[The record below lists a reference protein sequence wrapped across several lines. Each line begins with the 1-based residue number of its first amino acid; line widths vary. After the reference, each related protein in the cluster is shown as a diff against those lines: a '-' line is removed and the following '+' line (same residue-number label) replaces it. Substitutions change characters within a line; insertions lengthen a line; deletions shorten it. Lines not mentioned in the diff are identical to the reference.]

1 MINSTPIPN
10 ITPEEFRA
18 LWPDHPNP
26 KKISV
31 QTQTE
36 DETDSFVYVTSSD
49 PKSWPFPTMSD
60 SISTSNAGT
69 DTITLTNPDLKTR
82 WATFEKELDEMTLN
96 HDWNRLAV
104 DLNTPPQDST
114 VEVLTERAKNYGK
127 FSGIGQLTQTFKEI
141 MREAPSWQVMQP
153 DQKESLEM
161 IVHKLARILNGNPDY
176 ADSWVDI
183 AGYARLVADRLETG
197 LER

>member
-1 MINSTPIPN
+1 MIKTTTIPV
-10 ITPEEFRA
+10 ITPEELKA
-18 LWPDHPNP
+18 LWPDHPAHQDKVNTLH
-26 KKISV
+26 I
-31 QTQTE
+31 
-36 DETDSFVYVTSSD
+36 SD

-82 WATFEKELDEMTLN
+82 WATFEKELDEMTETN
-96 HDWNRLAV
+96 TVPFDWNSM
-104 DLNTPPQDST
+104 LNTEPQDST

-141 MREAPSWQVMQP
+141 MRDAPSWTGMQP

>member
-1 MINSTPIPN
+1 MITSTPIPN

-18 LWPDHPNP
+18 LWPDHPNT

-31 QTQTE
+31 QTE

-49 PKSWPFPTMSD
+49 PKLWPFPTMSD
-60 SISTSNAGT
+60 PISTSNAGK
-69 DTITLTNPDLKTR
+69 DTVTLTDSPVPFN
-82 WATFEKELDEMTLN
+82 
-96 HDWNRLAV
+96 WNSL
-104 DLNTPPQDST
+104 LNTEPQDST

-141 MREAPSWQVMQP
+141 MRDAPSWSSMQP

>member
-1 MINSTPIPN
+1 MITPTTIPA
-10 ITPEEFRA
+10 ITPEELKA
-18 LWPDHPNP
+18 LWPDHPAH
-26 KKISV
+26 
-31 QTQTE
+31 TE
-36 DETDSFVYVTSSD
+36 DSLSFTAMYD
-49 PKSWPFPTMSD
+49 PKPWPFPE
-60 SISTSNAGT
+60 
-69 DTITLTNPDLKTR
+69 TINY
-82 WATFEKELDEMTLN
+82 
-96 HDWNRLAV
+96 DWNRLAV

-127 FSGIGQLTQTFKEI
+127 FSGIGQLTQTFKSI
-141 MREAPSWQVMQP
+141 MREAPSWPNMQP

>member
-1 MINSTPIPN
+1 MITPTTIPA
-10 ITPEEFRA
+10 ITPEELKA
-18 LWPDHPNP
+18 LWPDHPAHQDKVNTLH
-26 KKISV
+26 I
-31 QTQTE
+31 
-36 DETDSFVYVTSSD
+36 SD
-49 PKSWPFPTMSD
+49 PKPWPFPETE
-60 SISTSNAGT
+60 
-69 DTITLTNPDLKTR
+69 LKTR
-82 WATFEKELDEMTLN
+82 WAAFEKELDEMTLN

-104 DLNTPPQDST
+104 DLNTPPEDST

-127 FSGIGQLTQTFKEI
+127 FSGIGQLTQTFKSI
-141 MREAPSWQVMQP
+141 MREAPSWQGMQP

>member
-1 MINSTPIPN
+1 MINTTTIPA
-10 ITPEEFRA
+10 ITPEELKA
-18 LWPDHPNP
+18 LWPDHPAH
-26 KKISV
+26 S
-31 QTQTE
+31 TDTATTE
-36 DETDSFVYVTSSD
+36 TFTD
-49 PKSWPFPTMSD
+49 PKSWPFPEID
-60 SISTSNAGT
+60 
-69 DTITLTNPDLKTR
+69 
-82 WATFEKELDEMTLN
+82 
-96 HDWNRLAV
+96 HDWNKMAV

-141 MREAPSWQVMQP
+141 MRQAPSWERMQP

-161 IVHKLARILNGNPDY
+161 IVHKLARILNGNPNY

>member
-1 MINSTPIPN
+1 MITTTTIPG
-10 ITPEEFRA
+10 ITPEELKA
-18 LWPDHPNP
+18 LWPDHPAH
-26 KKISV
+26 
-31 QTQTE
+31 TE
-36 DETDSFVYVTSSD
+36 DSLSFTTMYD
-49 PKSWPFPTMSD
+49 PKPWPFPE
-60 SISTSNAGT
+60 
-69 DTITLTNPDLKTR
+69 TINY
-82 WATFEKELDEMTLN
+82 
-96 HDWNRLAV
+96 DWNRLAV

-127 FSGIGQLTQTFKEI
+127 FSGIGQLTQTFKSI
-141 MREAPSWQVMQP
+141 MREAPSWQGMQP

>member
-1 MINSTPIPN
+1 MITPTTIPA
-10 ITPEEFRA
+10 ITPEELKA
-18 LWPDHPNP
+18 LWPDHPAHQDKVNTLH
-26 KKISV
+26 I
-31 QTQTE
+31 
-36 DETDSFVYVTSSD
+36 SD
-49 PKSWPFPTMSD
+49 PKSWPFPETE
-60 SISTSNAGT
+60 
-69 DTITLTNPDLKTR
+69 LKTR
-82 WATFEKELDEMTLN
+82 WAEFEKELDEIAETISPPF
-96 HDWNRLAV
+96 DWNSM
-104 DLNTPPQDST
+104 LNTEPQDST

-127 FSGIGQLTQTFKEI
+127 FSGIGQLTQTFKSI
-141 MREAPSWQVMQP
+141 MREAPSWQGMQP

>member
-1 MINSTPIPN
+1 MINSTTIPN
-10 ITPEEFRA
+10 ITLAELKA
-18 LWPDHPNP
+18 LWPDHPAHVTT
-26 KKISV
+26 S
-31 QTQTE
+31 
-36 DETDSFVYVTSSD
+36 TDTINIVTSD
-49 PKSWPFPTMSD
+49 PKSWPFPIMTD
-60 SISTSNAGT
+60 QISTSNAGT

-82 WATFEKELDEMTLN
+82 WAEFEKELDEMTETTTIPF
-96 HDWNRLAV
+96 DWNSMLI
-104 DLNTPPQDST
+104 TESQDST

-127 FSGIGQLTQTFKEI
+127 FSNIGQLTQTFKSI
-141 MREAPSWQVMQP
+141 MREAPSWPSMQP